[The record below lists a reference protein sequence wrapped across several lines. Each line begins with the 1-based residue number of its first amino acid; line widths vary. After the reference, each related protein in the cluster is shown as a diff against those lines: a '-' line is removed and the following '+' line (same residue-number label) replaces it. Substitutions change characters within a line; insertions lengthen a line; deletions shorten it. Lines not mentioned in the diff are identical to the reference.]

1 MSKGKQTLPASLL
14 DMLKQTNP
22 KRIKNPIYKPFN
34 TYCFMNQIKIFQ
46 NQEFGAI
53 RTMSNEQGEA
63 LFCAKDVCDALGY
76 KQTHKAVERHVEEGD
91 GMKRPT
97 PTTSGVQTMLYVN
110 ESGLYALILSSKL
123 ESARRFKH
131 WVTSEVLPSI
141 RKQGGYIATRQGETE
156 AEIMQRA
163 IEIVQT
169 TLARRDEQ
177 IARLKP
183 RADYA
188 DQVLDSITCITTTQ
202 LAKELGMTAQELNR
216 RLCEMRIQYWQSGQ
230 YMLYA
235 DYARQGFAKSRTHK
249 RTLKHGI
256 VMTETYLVWTE
267 RGRDF
272 IHRLL
277 NKNLA
282 N

>member
-1 MSKGKQTLPASLL
+1 
-14 DMLKQTNP
+14 
-22 KRIKNPIYKPFN
+22 
-34 TYCFMNQIKIFQ
+34 MNQIQIFQ

-53 RTMSNEQGEA
+53 RTISNEQGDVM
-63 LFCAKDVCDALGY
+63 FCGKDVALALGY
-76 KQTHKAVERHVEEGD
+76 SNTKDALLRHVETEDKLGSQI
-91 GMKRPT
+91 
-97 PTTSGVQTMLYVN
+97 TTSGQSRKMTFIN

-141 RKQGGYIATRQGETE
+141 RKQGGYIVARPDETDE
-156 AEIMQRA
+156 EVLSRALEIMQA
-163 IEIVQT
+163 AV
-169 TLARRDEQ
+169 LRRDEE

-188 DQVLDSITCITTTQ
+188 DSVLDSIDCITTTQ

-216 RLCEMRIQYWQSGQ
+216 LLCEMHIQYWQSGQ

-235 DYARQGFAKSRTHK
+235 EYARQGLAKSRTHK
-249 RTLKHGI
+249 RTFKHGI
-256 VMTETYLVWTE
+256 VSTDTYLVWTE
-267 RGRDF
+267 RGRNF
-272 IHRLL
+272 IHQLL
-277 NKNLA
+277 DEQLA

>member
-1 MSKGKQTLPASLL
+1 
-14 DMLKQTNP
+14 
-22 KRIKNPIYKPFN
+22 
-34 TYCFMNQIKIFQ
+34 MNQIQIFQ

-53 RTMSNEQGEA
+53 RTMSNKQGEPM
-63 LFCAKDVCDALGY
+63 FCAKDVAEALGY
-76 KQTHKAVERHVEEGD
+76 DQPHKAIARHVEEDD
-91 GMKRPT
+91 GMKRT
-97 PTTSGVQTMLYVN
+97 LIDSLGRKQQAIFIN

-141 RKQGGYIATRQGETE
+141 RKQGGYMVARPEETDE
-156 AEIMQRA
+156 VVLARALQIMQTA
-163 IEIVQT
+163 VE
-169 TLARRDEQ
+169 RRDEE

-216 RLCEMRIQYWQSGQ
+216 QLCAMHIQYWQSGQ

-235 DYARQGFAKSRTHK
+235 EYARQGLAKSRTQK
-249 RTLKHGI
+249 RVLKHGMVI
-256 VMTETYLVWTE
+256 TEMYLVWKE

-277 NKNLA
+277 DAKCGN
-282 N
+282 

>member
-1 MSKGKQTLPASLL
+1 
-14 DMLKQTNP
+14 
-22 KRIKNPIYKPFN
+22 
-34 TYCFMNQIKIFQ
+34 MNEIQIFQ

-53 RTMSNEQGEA
+53 RTLSNEQGEP
-63 LFCAKDVCDALGY
+63 LFCAKDVAEALEY
-76 KQTHKAVERHVEEGD
+76 KLARKAVQDHVD
-91 GMKRPT
+91 RDDVLKRNLID
-97 PTTSGVQTMLYVN
+97 SLGRKQQAIFIN

-141 RKQGGYIATRQGETE
+141 RKQGGYMVARPEETDE
-156 AEIMQRA
+156 VVLARALQIMQTA
-163 IEIVQT
+163 VE
-169 TLARRDEQ
+169 RRDEE

-216 RLCEMRIQYWQSGQ
+216 QLCAMHIQYWQSGQ

-235 DYARQGFAKSRTHK
+235 EYARQGLAKSRTQK
-249 RTLKHGI
+249 RVLKHGMVI
-256 VMTETYLVWTE
+256 TEMYLVWTE

-277 NKNLA
+277 DAKCGN
-282 N
+282 